1 MKSILSG
8 CAVALVLVIFAP
20 GSASAS
26 TVLPAQILPPGQNA
40 CDAIT
45 LSDIQA
51 HVYAGSLDS
60 FDFTVSDPS
69 YVAIAASVGD
79 VSVPF
84 YYMTRW
90 VNPDGS
96 LRMHVD
102 LPERPQGSNITIR
115 VTLLASLKDTAGVP
129 KTCAYSLSG
138 VVTGLAAPTPY
149 VPIVSDVTEEY
160 PYDGETMVPTPV
172 IIGDKGGDMG
182 GIQGT
187 TSSTT
192 TVPQVDNGGIV
203 TATNALNNLCLVGG
217 ASKLWAILLVLYLVF
232 VLTLVLQKF
241 DETNLYSREWNVALI
256 LAVFVGLLLFWY
268 VSAQCRTG
276 SWAPAIATLIA
287 IVGLIA
293 TMLKPEIQHQILL
306 LKEPRK

>member
-1 MKSILSG
+1 MKRFLAGS
-8 CAVALVLVIFAP
+8 VAALALVIFAP
-20 GSASAS
+20 GSASAN
-26 TVLPAQILPPGQNA
+26 TVLPSQILPPGQNA
-40 CDAIT
+40 CAAIT

-51 HVYAGSLDS
+51 HVYNGSLDS

-69 YVAIAASVGD
+69 YVAIAASAGD

-84 YYMTRW
+84 YFMTRW
-90 VNPDGS
+90 ANADGS

-102 LPERPQGSNITIR
+102 MPESPRGPDVTIR
-115 VTLLASLKDTAGVP
+115 VTLLAALKDSTGASQ
-129 KTCAYSLSG
+129 TCAYSLSG
-138 VVTGLAAPTPY
+138 LVTGIMAPTPY
-149 VPIVSDVTEEY
+149 VPIVSYEY
-160 PYDGETMVPTPV
+160 PSDTVTTMPPPV
-172 IIGDKGGDMG
+172 ITEGDKGGDIG

-192 TVPQVDNGGIV
+192 TVPQIETTGAV

-217 ASKLWAILLVLYLVF
+217 ASKLWAILLVLYLIF

-241 DETNLYSREWNVALI
+241 DEASLYSREWNVALI
-256 LAVFVGLLLFWY
+256 LAIFVGLLLFWY

-276 SWAPAIATLIA
+276 SWAPALATLIA

>member
-102 LPERPQGSNITIR
+102 LPEPPHGTDVTIR
-115 VTLLASLKDTAGVP
+115 VTLLAALKDAAGVP

-138 VVTGLAAPTPY
+138 LVTGLAAPTSY
-149 VPIVSDVTEEY
+149 VPIVSEEY
-160 PYDGETMVPTPV
+160 PYDDETVVVPPV
-172 IIGDKGGDMG
+172 IIGDKGGEIDG
-182 GIQGT
+182 TQGT

-268 VSAQCRTG
+268 ISAQCRTG